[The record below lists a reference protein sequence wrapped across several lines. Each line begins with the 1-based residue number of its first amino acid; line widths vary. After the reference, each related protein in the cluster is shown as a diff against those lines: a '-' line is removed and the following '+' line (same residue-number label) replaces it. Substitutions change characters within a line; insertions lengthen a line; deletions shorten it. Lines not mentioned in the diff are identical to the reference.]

1 VSLSEKII
9 TMKKSKFPS
18 WNDLESN
25 KKRLEIREII
35 KNRRLIGMR
44 RVITGH
50 DKNGKSIVVLDG
62 PPARSIG
69 EDVGG
74 LFELWNTDGNIINTQ
89 DNIDRA
95 DDEIILSPPS
105 NGSKFRY
112 FQINPTP
119 EGIPMDIMQDIAAD
133 AFEKIGAAHHRID
146 TTKHPAMHK
155 TETIDYIILLKG
167 DVTLIL
173 DQEEVDIK
181 PFDVV
186 VQRGTNHA
194 WVNNGSDP
202 ALLIAVLIDSELN

>member
-1 VSLSEKII
+1 MLLK
-9 TMKKSKFPS
+9 
-18 WNDLESN
+18 
-25 KKRLEIREII
+25 
-35 KNRRLIGMR
+35 
-44 RVITGH
+44 
-50 DKNGKSIVVLDG
+50 
-62 PPARSIG
+62 
-69 EDVGG
+69 
-74 LFELWNTDGNIINTQ
+74 
-89 DNIDRA
+89 
-95 DDEIILSPPS
+95 
-105 NGSKFRY
+105 
-112 FQINPTP
+112 
-119 EGIPMDIMQDIAAD
+119 
-133 AFEKIGAAHHRID
+133 KIGAAHHRID

>member
-1 VSLSEKII
+1 
-9 TMKKSKFPS
+9 
-18 WNDLESN
+18 
-25 KKRLEIREII
+25 
-35 KNRRLIGMR
+35 MR

-74 LFELWNTDGNIINTQ
+74 LFELWNTDGNTINTQ

-119 EGIPMDIMQDIAAD
+119 EGIPIDIMQDIAAD
-133 AFEKIGAAHHRID
+133 AFKKIGAAHHRID